1 MTIYEITFSA
11 RVIER
16 VTVAAD
22 NIDDACDLAERI
34 VQGGYT
40 AHDQLDW
47 EMVDYE
53 RGSADDLPER
63 GP

>member
-11 RVIER
+11 RVVER

-40 AHDQLDW
+40 AHGELEW
-47 EMVDYE
+47 EAIE
-53 RGSADDLPER
+53 WTIGSEHDLPETH
-63 GP
+63 P

>member
-1 MTIYEITFSA
+1 MTIYEITFRA
-11 RVIER
+11 TVTER

-22 NIDDACDLAERI
+22 NIDDAHDLAERI
-34 VQGGYT
+34 VHGGYT

-47 EMVDYE
+47 EMVDAE

-63 GP
+63 GL

>member
-1 MTIYEITFSA
+1 MNIYELTFSA

-22 NIDDACDLAERI
+22 NIDDAHDLAERL

-47 EMVDYE
+47 EMVDAE

>member
-1 MTIYEITFSA
+1 MTIYEVTFRA
-11 RVIER
+11 TVTER

-22 NIDDACDLAERI
+22 NIDDAHDLAERI

-47 EMVDYE
+47 EMVDAE

-63 GP
+63 RP